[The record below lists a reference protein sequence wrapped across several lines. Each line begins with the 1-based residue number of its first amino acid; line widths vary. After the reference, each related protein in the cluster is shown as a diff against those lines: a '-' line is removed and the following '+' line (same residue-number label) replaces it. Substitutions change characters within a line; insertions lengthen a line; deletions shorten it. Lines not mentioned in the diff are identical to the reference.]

1 MSRLD
6 DLEDPIL
13 IDCPGTGGDGNLSD
27 GWAANCQFCNKRLT
41 VVDSGTIPAH
51 QTPDII
57 AMIARGD
64 FTPTS
69 KLNRSRS

>member
-1 MSRLD
+1 MSPRD

-27 GWAANCQFCNKRLT
+27 GWSAHCQYCHGLFI
-41 VVDSGTIPAH
+41 VSGGFIPAH

-57 AMIARGD
+57 AMIGRGD

-69 KLNRSRS
+69 KFNRSRV